1 MDSKL
6 ETKPNLVHP
15 KSLYSNLVLSKLEER
30 SPSELRSKD
39 VNIKVTL
46 RTPDNI
52 SNLIRYLDYAE
63 LRKKILPKRTLFPP
77 KSINIKLPVVFGRRT
92 TIEQALKLACCL
104 DNFWTEMSAINPKL
118 STKYNRAFLSGV
130 KDVCTTN
137 INNMKWN
144 CNWSHAIGPNE
155 DQFAFNPYLLS
166 NDCVYLIVTSKGE
179 RVKLIEELLA
189 HFCLARKLGHKIS
202 KIGIIVPGRPS
213 QILKEDLS
221 DWKGEEL
228 YWSELEK
235 ALLEKRARESLYR
248 TPSYLHTMFRSQ
260 LHSYVGRHVFKEDLE
275 THITVCSK
283 RTYQFFITTRSYA
296 ITSKPKYEATIKA
309 LVEKNQAKIFIHA
322 PYVYNMSKPTE
333 KLKAAI
339 VDLLTLSVNM
349 GVRGVVIHVGKGV
362 GKSVVGKSVVGKSVG
377 GKGVGKSVVG
387 KSVGGKGVGKSV
399 GGKGVGKSVGGK
411 GVGGKDAINEKKAVE
426 NMKATVIEVVRKA
439 PANSRLLIE
448 TPAKQKG
455 EVLSSVEALSEFWL
469 GLPEDVRAKTGICV
483 DTCHVFSAGY
493 MPIDYLEFME
503 AKKVPVRLIHYNDS
517 LFTKGCCK
525 DRHAPVG
532 VGYIGFDGMYKTL
545 QWAMKKE
552 IGCVFE

>member
-15 KSLYSNLVLSKLEER
+15 KSLYSNLVLSKLEG
-30 SPSELRSKD
+30 LRTKD
-39 VNIKVTL
+39 VNIEVTL
-46 RTPDNI
+46 RTPDTI
-52 SNLIRYLDYAE
+52 SNLVRYLDYAE

-77 KSINIKLPVVFGRRT
+77 KSMNIKLPVVFGRRT

-104 DNFWTEMSAINPKL
+104 DNFWTEMSVINPKL

-130 KDVCTTN
+130 KDVCETN

-144 CNWSHAIGPNE
+144 CSWSHAIGPNK
-155 DQFAFNPYLLS
+155 DQFAFSTYLLS
-166 NDCVYLIVTSKGE
+166 DDCVYLIAASKGE

-189 HFCLARKLGHKIS
+189 QFCLARKLGHKIS
-202 KIGIIVPGRPS
+202 KIGLIVPGRPS

-248 TPSYLHTMFRSQ
+248 APSYLHTIFRSQ
-260 LHSYVGRHVFKEDLE
+260 LHSYVGRHIFKENLE
-275 THITVCSK
+275 THITIGSK
-283 RTYQFFITTRSYA
+283 RAYQFFITTRSYA
-296 ITSKPKYEATIKA
+296 IASKPKYEANIKA

-333 KLKAAI
+333 KLKGAI
-339 VDLLTLSVNM
+339 VDLLTLSTNM
-349 GVRGVVIHVGKGV
+349 GVRGVVIHVGKG
-362 GKSVVGKSVVGKSVG
+362 
-377 GKGVGKSVVG
+377 
-387 KSVGGKGVGKSV
+387 
-399 GGKGVGKSVGGK
+399 
-411 GVGGKDAINEKKAVE
+411 ATTEEKKVE
-426 NMKATVIEVVRKA
+426 NMKNTVIEVVRKA
-439 PANSRLLIE
+439 PADSRLLIE

-455 EVLSSVEALSEFWL
+455 EVLSSVEALCEFWL
-469 GLPEDVRAKTGICV
+469 GLPDDVRAKTGICV

-493 MPIDYLEFME
+493 MPIDYLEFTE
-503 AKKVPVRLIHYNDS
+503 AKKVPVGLIHYNDS

-545 QWAMKKE
+545 QWALKRE

>member
-30 SPSELRSKD
+30 SPSELRSKERSPFGHSSDEQSPSELRSKD
-39 VNIKVTL
+39 VNIEVTL

-77 KSINIKLPVVFGRRT
+77 KSINIKLPVIFGRKT

-189 HFCLARKLGHKIS
+189 HFCLARKLGYKIS

-213 QILKEDLS
+213 QILKEDMS

-248 TPSYLHTMFRSQ
+248 ALSYLHTIFRSQ

-283 RTYQFFITTRSYA
+283 RAYQFFITTRSYA
-296 ITSKPKYEATIKA
+296 ITSKPKYEAIIKA

-349 GVRGVVIHVGKGV
+349 CVRGVVIHVGKGV
-362 GKSVVGKSVVGKSVG
+362 
-377 GKGVGKSVVG
+377 
-387 KSVGGKGVGKSV
+387 
-399 GGKGVGKSVGGK
+399 GK

-426 NMKATVIEVVRKA
+426 NMKATVIEVVRKT

-469 GLPEDVRAKTGICV
+469 GLPDDVRAKTGICV

-503 AKKVPVRLIHYNDS
+503 AKKVSVELIHYNDS

-532 VGYIGFDGMYKTL
+532 VGYIGFDGMFKTL

>member
-6 ETKPNLVHP
+6 EMPNLVHP
-15 KSLYSNLVLSKLEER
+15 KSLYSSIVLSKLEEQ
-30 SPSELRSKD
+30 SPFEHSSDD
-39 VNIKVTL
+39 VNIEVTL
-46 RTPDNI
+46 RTPDTI
-52 SNLIRYLDYAE
+52 SNLVRYLDYAE

-77 KSINIKLPVVFGRRT
+77 KSINIKLPVVFGRRA

-104 DNFWTEMSAINPKL
+104 DNFWTKISVINPKL
-118 STKYNRAFLSGV
+118 STKYNRAFLGGV

-137 INNMKWN
+137 IKNMKWK
-144 CNWSHAIGPNE
+144 CNWFHTIGPNK
-155 DQFAFNPYLLS
+155 DQFTFNLYLLS

-189 HFCLARKLGHKIS
+189 YFCLARKLGHKIS
-202 KIGIIVPGRPS
+202 KIGLIVPGRPS

-235 ALLEKRARESLYR
+235 ALLEKRTRESLYR
-248 TPSYLHTMFRSQ
+248 APSYLHTIFRAQ
-260 LHSYVGRHVFKEDLE
+260 IHSYVGRHIFKENLE
-275 THITVCSK
+275 THIMVSPK
-283 RTYQFFITTRSYA
+283 RAYQFFITTRSYA
-296 ITSKPKYEATIKA
+296 ITSKPKYEAKIKA

-333 KLKAAI
+333 KLKEAI
-339 VDLLTLSVNM
+339 IDLLTLSVGL
-349 GVRGVVIHVGKGV
+349 GVRGVVIHVGKN
-362 GKSVVGKSVVGKSVG
+362 VV
-377 GKGVGKSVVG
+377 GKGVGKNVVGKNVVG
-387 KSVGGKGVGKSV
+387 KSGDGKGVGKDST
-399 GGKGVGKSVGGK
+399 
-411 GVGGKDAINEKKAVE
+411 EEEKAVE
-426 NMKATVIEVVRKA
+426 NMKKTMIEVVRKA

-455 EVLSSVEALSEFWL
+455 EVLASVEALSEFWL
-469 GLPEDVRAKTGICV
+469 NLPDDVRAKTGICV

-503 AKKVPVRLIHYNDS
+503 AKKVPVELIHYNDS
-517 LFTKGCCK
+517 LFAKGCCK

-545 QWAMKKE
+545 QWAVKRE